1 MFFPLTAPLDIVIT
15 GLAVIGFVASIGRRH
30 ANGTALGVI
39 GLLTVAGVY
48 ATQDSLPV
56 IGLLW
61 NPRLLP
67 LIYLMRYLLMMVGV
81 VEVVGWLA
89 NAWKDRPARDSPG
102 WAIGSA
108 TVAGVGLVVLLVF
121 GFMFEVLPGAGR
133 RVFHDASK
141 PVYAWGPLRKTA
153 TGGDAQGD
161 GWSRYN
167 FAGYEGR
174 TQYPEYYDVVQTMA
188 GIGETNGCGR
198 VTWEN
203 NEDNGQYGTTM
214 ALMLLPHWTDGCM
227 ASMEGL
233 FFEASGTTPYHF
245 LTTAAMS
252 KQSSNPVR
260 ELRYDDNDASI
271 GVPYLQALGVR
282 YVMVRTDEAKRQAE
296 AQPEL
301 ELLASSG
308 PWEIFQVADSDIVVP
323 LDVQPVVVDERPGD
337 QRERNLEM
345 GTSWFQ
351 HRDEWVAL
359 PANDGPDDWQR
370 IDVVTDGTRLVPD
383 PTRAADDPD
392 TRGKQVDIVVPET
405 PIEPV
410 ALPAV
415 EVSDVEMGQQHVS
428 FHVDEVGVPVLVKVS
443 YFPNWAVDGA
453 EGPYRVAPNFM
464 VVVPTEHDVR
474 LHYDRS
480 RSDLFFY
487 LLTLGGIALLVVF
500 RIRGDVDLDAP
511 LFAGRRRRAAMAG
524 GVPPDGPDDDGAAS
538 NVELGPDRPPP
549 VGPDERDAWAA
560 PVDGPAPPGDG
571 VDGLARPH
579 DDDARPDDDWPP
591 VGGGSGDPPGRPLA

>member
-1 MFFPLTAPLDIVIT
+1 
-15 GLAVIGFVASIGRRH
+15 
-30 ANGTALGVI
+30 
-39 GLLTVAGVY
+39 
-48 ATQDSLPV
+48 
-56 IGLLW
+56 
-61 NPRLLP
+61 
-67 LIYLMRYLLMMVGV
+67 
-81 VEVVGWLA
+81 
-89 NAWKDRPARDSPG
+89 
-102 WAIGSA
+102 
-108 TVAGVGLVVLLVF
+108 
-121 GFMFEVLPGAGR
+121 
-133 RVFHDASK
+133 
-141 PVYAWGPLRKTA
+141 
-153 TGGDAQGD
+153 
-161 GWSRYN
+161 
-167 FAGYEGR
+167 
-174 TQYPEYYDVVQTMA
+174 MA

-282 YVMVRTDEAKRQAE
+282 YVMVRTDEAKAQAE

-301 ELLASSG
+301 ELLATSG

-337 QRERNLEM
+337 QRERNLEL

-351 HRDEWVAL
+351 HRDEWAAM
-359 PANDGPDDWQR
+359 PADDGPADWQR
-370 IDVVTDGTRLVPD
+370 IDVAADESRLVPD
-383 PTRAADDPD
+383 PNRAADDPD
-392 TRGKQVDIVVPET
+392 TRGKQVDIVVPQT

-415 EVSDVEMGQQHVS
+415 EVSDVEMGQQDVS
-428 FHVDEVGVPVLVKVS
+428 FHVDQVGVPVLVKVS

-511 LFAGRRRRAAMAG
+511 LLAGRRRRASMSDG
-524 GVPPDGPDDDGAAS
+524 GRPDGT
-538 NVELGPDRPPP
+538 
-549 VGPDERDAWAA
+549 
-560 PVDGPAPPGDG
+560 
-571 VDGLARPH
+571 
-579 DDDARPDDDWPP
+579 DDARPRPVAGPAADRSPTDDPD
-591 VGGGSGDPPGRPLA
+591 VGGAVDEPDASAATDAAGG